1 MTTEAKSPKAAIVHC
16 VTMTFKENV
25 GAAQI
30 EELCSFL
37 ERMRTSVPGLVKL
50 VFGRDLGRLPM
61 AADFLHIAVFD
72 DRSSLEQFEK
82 GDFQREL
89 MTRFGP
95 TMIAA
100 ATIAEITI

>member
-1 MTTEAKSPKAAIVHC
+1 MTTEAESSKAAIAHS
-16 VTMTFKENV
+16 VTMTCKEGV
-25 GAAQI
+25 GPAQV
-30 EELCSFL
+30 EDSCSFL
-37 ERMRTSVPGLVKL
+37 KRVGTSVPGLVEL

-72 DRSSLEQFEK
+72 SRASLEEFEK

-95 TMIAA
+95 TMIAS
-100 ATIAEITI
+100 ATIAEIAI

>member
-1 MTTEAKSPKAAIVHC
+1 MSTEAESPEGAIVHS
-16 VTMTFKENV
+16 VTMTFKEGV
-25 GAAQI
+25 EAAQI

-37 ERMRTSVPGLVKL
+37 ERMRTSVPGLVEL
-50 VFGRDLGRLPM
+50 MFGRDLGRLPM

-72 DRSSLEQFEK
+72 DRASLEQFEK

-95 TMIAA
+95 TMIAS
-100 ATIAEITI
+100 ATIAEIAI